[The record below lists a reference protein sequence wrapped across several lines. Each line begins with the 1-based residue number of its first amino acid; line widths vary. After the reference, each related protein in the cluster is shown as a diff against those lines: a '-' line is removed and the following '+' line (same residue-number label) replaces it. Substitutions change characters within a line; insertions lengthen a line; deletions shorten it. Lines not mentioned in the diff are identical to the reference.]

1 MSSKLWHM
9 NNGQLSK
16 KSGGAIRSLFVRL
29 VSAVCGIALC
39 GVAPQIGWA
48 QSVGEIVSRLDQ
60 AAQSFTGVTANIRA
74 ITHTG
79 IINEDE
85 TQIGTLVVKR
95 HPPNEL
101 RFLINFTGP
110 DAQGI
115 ALTGQTIQI
124 YYPKLNT
131 VREYNIGKY
140 KDLAQKLILLGFGMP
155 GRELAA
161 NYDISNLGSERV
173 ESQDS
178 VHLQLTPKSSD
189 VVKQLRR
196 VDLWVSLKTN
206 CPVQQKFYMP
216 SGDYRLV
223 TYSDVK
229 VNPPHLPPS
238 ALDLPKGAKRERMN

>member
-1 MSSKLWHM
+1 MR
-9 NNGQLSK
+9 N
-16 KSGGAIRSLFVRL
+16 LFVRL
-29 VSAVCGIALC
+29 ILTIWALVLC
-39 GVAPQIGWA
+39 GRATA
-48 QSVGEIVSRLDQ
+48 QSTAELFSQLDR
-60 AAQSFTGVTANIRA
+60 AAQSFTGATANIRA

-95 HPPNEL
+95 DPPNEL
-101 RFLINFTGP
+101 RFLINFTGR

-115 ALTGQTIQI
+115 ALRGQTVEI

-131 VREYNIGKY
+131 VRVYNIGKY
-140 KDLAQKLILLGFGMP
+140 KDLAQKLIMLGFGMP

-161 NYDISNLGSERV
+161 NYDVGNLGSERV
-173 ESQDS
+173 DS
-178 VHLQLTPKSSD
+178 ENSLHLQLTPKSQD
-189 VVKQLRR
+189 VLKQLSR
-196 VDLWVSLKTN
+196 VDLWISLKTN

-229 VNPPHLPPS
+229 VNPAHLPTS
-238 ALDLPKGAKRERMN
+238 ALDLPKAAKRERMN

>member
-1 MSSKLWHM
+1 M
-9 NNGQLSK
+9 
-16 KSGGAIRSLFVRL
+16 RSLFVWL
-29 VSAVCGIALC
+29 VSGIGGLALC

-48 QSVGEIVSRLDQ
+48 QTVGEIFSRLDQ
-60 AAQSFTGVTANIRA
+60 AAQSFTGATANIRA

-95 HPPNEL
+95 YPPNEL

-115 ALTGQTIQI
+115 ALRGQTVEI

-161 NYDISNLGSERV
+161 NYEVSNLGGERI

-178 VHLQLTPKSSD
+178 VHLQLTPKSPD
-189 VVKQLRR
+189 VLKQLTR
-196 VDLWVSLKTN
+196 VDLWISLKTN

-229 VNPPHLPPS
+229 VNPSHLPTS
-238 ALDLPKGAKRERMN
+238 ALELPKGAKRERMN